1 MQNPQVGEWLKMM
14 MRKMMIQMLLKG
26 MNEVRSARKTS
37 DEPGFPSYQ
46 QGSHQAT
53 NIYFVVEEGKDDKD
67 REW

>member
-1 MQNPQVGEWLKMM
+1 
-14 MRKMMIQMLLKG
+14 MIQMLLKG